1 METQQN
7 MLRRSFFKA
16 LGLAALAGPTASP
29 SASAAPSS
37 QRPELVELAGAAA
50 QGAAAAREFLR
61 FALPHLGAKDAAL
74 ADCAAS
80 GAEMVAACD
89 ALTALAAS
97 NAPFALGFART
108 TADLCAATRKD
119 CEKFSNVAECVS
131 LAAAAAACEAACRKA
146 AG

>member
-1 METQQN
+1 MH
-7 MLRRSFFKA
+7 RRSFFKT
-16 LGLAALAGPTASP
+16 LGLAVLADPAASR
-29 SASAAPSS
+29 AEAAAPLSP
-37 QRPELVELAGAAA
+37 RAELVELSGAAV
-50 QGAAAAREFLR
+50 QGASAAQAFLR
-61 FALPHLGAKDAAL
+61 FVEPRLSARDATL

-97 NAPFALGFART
+97 DAPFAYGFART
-108 TADLCAATRKD
+108 AADVCAATRRE
-119 CEKFSNVAECVS
+119 CEKFPKTAECAT